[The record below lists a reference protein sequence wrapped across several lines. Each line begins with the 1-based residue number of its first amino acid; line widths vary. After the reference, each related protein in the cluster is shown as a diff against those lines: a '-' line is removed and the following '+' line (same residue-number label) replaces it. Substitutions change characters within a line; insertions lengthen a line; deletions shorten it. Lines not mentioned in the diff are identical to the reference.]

1 MAFLCDAVKTKW
13 GDFLQFPS
21 PLLTVYELPENE
33 ALDEINLSL
42 ARKKSPG
49 DPVPPNSVENPLV
62 VVTPKPIRMTPRTE
76 ISADGTNNDAKD
88 RGRRFLDSIKNPIE
102 EIDGRLGMRVIQN
115 VTSLE
120 SGVESNVIIR
130 NVTEPFW
137 RECIDVVTKP
147 SVKYRVCALGTPG
160 IGKTK
165 TTAYLIKMLLD
176 RKETVVYRVCSENYF
191 WEFR

>member
-1 MAFLCDAVKTKW
+1 MPAAQQ
-13 GDFLQFPS
+13 G
-21 PLLTVYELPENE
+21 E
-33 ALDEINLSL
+33 
-42 ARKKSPG
+42 
-49 DPVPPNSVENPLV
+49 
-62 VVTPKPIRMTPRTE
+62 
-76 ISADGTNNDAKD
+76 
-88 RGRRFLDSIKNPIE
+88 FLDSIKNPIK
-102 EIDGRLGMRVIQN
+102 EIDGSLGMRVIQN

-160 IGKTK
+160 IGKTT

-191 WEFR
+191 WEFRWDSNAEEHTVNVHRDDKNMWDLDSLRVESTFYIVDPGQTKNLNCLPPISFRARFILVSSPNEDHWGGH